1 MKRNLESKFSKFDM
15 LLIAA
20 LLVVLVINIA
30 VSGRLPDPGMR
41 MASRDAV
48 TVTGTGAG
56 KVGDVVVEVTAD
68 KSNIYSV
75 KILDQN
81 ETPGIGSL
89 AVEQLP
95 AAIVGANSVA
105 VDSVASA
112 TVTSD
117 AIKAAVCAA
126 LSEAGYN
133 PADFGYVE
141 PTPAP
146 TPEPTPLPTPAAA
159 APAGGAQTAQGSG
172 TGIDGKIVVEVK
184 ADANTIY
191 EVNILEQ
198 NETPGIGSVAVEKLP
213 AAIVEANSLEVDGV
227 TGATVSSDAIKA
239 AVSEALTAMGFDPA
253 SYQGAAVAS
262 AAPAGGA
269 QTAQGSG
276 TGIDGKIVVEVK
288 ADANTIY
295 EVNILEQNE
304 TPGIGSV
311 AVEKLPAAIVE
322 ANSLEVD
329 GVTGATVSS
338 SAIKAAV
345 SEALTAMG
353 FDPASYQGAAVA
365 AAPAEPA
372 AAGSGAMKV
381 QTMSGVTVMHAADWK
396 EQFPDQY
403 ESFMMTKESSEAEDY
418 LEIYPMLRG
427 LYEGYGFAKDYKAA
441 RGHYYDVQDIEA
453 TGRPHPLANC
463 WTCKTPDFTNMV
475 NEEGISAYQKDWTE
489 VQAQITEG
497 ISCYT
502 CHANT
507 PGPITATHTYWIDA
521 VGDDFDRIA
530 PANLACGQ
538 CHNEYYFAPDTK
550 ATTIAHNSLESMA
563 PETML
568 AFFNDGANFPNGEPF
583 ADWTNPRTGVRQIKV
598 QHPEFETFLGAGSP
612 HAGTFTC
619 ADCHMP
625 TATAADGTTYHSHNL
640 ISPLDNQELLDNS
653 CSLCH
658 ADLRSEVKALQQKV
672 ETRTYEV
679 GYELEYLTELLAQAV
694 ESGAYTDEQLARIRQ
709 LARDSQFYWDFV
721 FVENAEGA
729 HNPALT
735 YDCLDRADALCAE
748 ATGLLLALTR

>member
-1 MKRNLESKFSKFDM
+1 MKRNLERRFSPFD
-15 LLIAA
+15 L
-20 LLVVLVINIA
+20 LLVLALVAVLVVNIA
-30 VSGRLPDPGMR
+30 ISGRLPDPGMR
-41 MASRDAV
+41 KASREAV
-48 TVTGTGAG
+48 TATGTGAG

-68 KSNIYSV
+68 KSNLYSV
-75 KILDQN
+75 KVLEQN

-95 AAIVGANSVA
+95 AAMVEANSVA
-105 VDSVASA
+105 VDSISSA
-112 TVTSD
+112 TVTSE

-126 LSEAGYN
+126 LTEAGFN

-146 TPEPTPLPTPAAA
+146 TPEPTPEPTPKPETAPA
-159 APAGGAQTAQGSG
+159 APADGVQTATGTG
-172 TGIDGKIVVEVK
+172 TGIDGNVVVEVK

-191 EVNILEQ
+191 EVNVLEQ

-213 AAIVEANSLEVDGV
+213 GAMVEANSIEVDGIS
-227 TGATVSSDAIKA
+227 GATVTSTAIKT
-239 AVSEALTAMGFDPA
+239 AVAEALTSMGFDPA
-253 SYQGAAVAS
+253 AYQGAAAK
-262 AAPAGGA
+262 P
-269 QTAQGSG
+269 
-276 TGIDGKIVVEVK
+276 
-288 ADANTIY
+288 
-295 EVNILEQNE
+295 
-304 TPGIGSV
+304 
-311 AVEKLPAAIVE
+311 
-322 ANSLEVD
+322 
-329 GVTGATVSS
+329 
-338 SAIKAAV
+338 
-345 SEALTAMG
+345 
-353 FDPASYQGAAVA
+353 

-372 AAGSGAMKV
+372 APASPASEGSGAMKV

-396 EQFPDQY
+396 EQFPEQY
-403 ESFMMTKESSEAEDY
+403 NSWMMTRESSEAEDY
-418 LEIYPMLRG
+418 LEIYPMLRT

-475 NEEGISAYQKDWTE
+475 NEEGISAYQKDWSE

-502 CHANT
+502 CHANN
-507 PGPITATHTYWIDA
+507 PGPITVTHTYWIDA

-550 ATTIAHNSLESMA
+550 ATTIAHNSLASMA

-568 AFFNDGANFPNGEPF
+568 AYFNDGANFPNGEPF
-583 ADWTNPRTGVRQIKV
+583 ADWTNPRTGVKQIKV

-625 TATAADGTTYHSHNL
+625 VETRADGSTYHSHNL
-640 ISPLDNQELLDNS
+640 ISPLDNPALLENT
-653 CSLCH
+653 CSVCH
-658 ADLRSEVKALQQKV
+658 KDLASEVRAVQQKV

-694 ESGAYTDEQLARIRQ
+694 ESGKYTDEDLAEIRR

-721 FVENAEGA
+721 FVENAEGV
-729 HNPALT
+729 HNPSLT
-735 YDCLDRADALCAE
+735 YDCLDRADALCGE
-748 ATGLLLALTR
+748 ATQLLFALTR